1 MLATGI
7 IRLCYD
13 RKLIPLD
20 KSKEPHHV
28 MVWNEDGHCLGRF
41 RVSNDLENILQSYPD
56 CEFQLLTQRELEGVS
71 WKSGS

>member
-28 MVWNEDGHCLGRF
+28 MVWNKDGHCLGRF
-41 RVSNDLENILQSYPD
+41 RVSNDLENIFQSYPD
-56 CEFQLLTQRELEGVS
+56 CEFQLLSQRELEGVS